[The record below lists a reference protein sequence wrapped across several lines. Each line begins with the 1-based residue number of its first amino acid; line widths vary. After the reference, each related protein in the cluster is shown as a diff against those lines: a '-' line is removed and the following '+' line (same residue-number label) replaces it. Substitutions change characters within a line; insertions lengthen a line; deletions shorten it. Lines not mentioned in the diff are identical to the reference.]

1 MVRPGLIALL
11 VVELLYLTIRF
22 DSQALDTASSGW
34 LRLVAWSPQFLRL
47 AITITVVFLLLQARR
62 ATGGAADAAPR
73 FPWSARLAALAVH
86 LGALFLFIEVSGA
99 VFEGSLEPRG
109 TLPAS
114 MPPAL
119 RVGAWLLLGTVS
131 IGAWTLALAPR
142 HLRLLLAG
150 RGWALAGLG
159 IALGAGAW
167 MSGYLTEALWT
178 PLAGYTFSLAGAV
191 LAGIYPRIV
200 SDPGKLILGTPEFK
214 VSIAPECSGYEGI
227 GLLLAFLG
235 VYLWMFR
242 RELRFPGALLL
253 LPLGAATIW
262 LVNVARIVLLIVIGT
277 SGWKSI
283 ALGGFHSQAGW
294 LAFNAVALG
303 LVALLDRGRFFRK
316 PLPAADVASQP
327 ADDSTTAYLA
337 PFLVV
342 MASAMVTGAFSA
354 GVDWLYPVRVL
365 AAVCV
370 LWAFRRSYSNLGW
383 TLSWR
388 AVAIGCLTFAIWIAL
403 VPADAGSDG
412 WPAALQSVPLHWAAA
427 WLVLRV
433 IGYTVTVPLV
443 EELAFRG
450 YLTRRLIHTEFH
462 RLPVGL
468 FTWSSFVVSSVL
480 FGALHG
486 GYWLAG
492 TVAGMTF
499 ALALY
504 QRRALGD
511 AVVAHATTNGLI
523 ALYVLTTGRWS
534 VWS

>member
-1 MVRPGLIALL
+1 MVRPGLLALL
-11 VVELLYLTIRF
+11 VAELLYLTIRF

-47 AITITVVFLLLQARR
+47 AITVTVVFLLLQARR
-62 ATGGAADAAPR
+62 ATGAATAPP
-73 FPWSARLAALAVH
+73 FPWPARLAALAVH
-86 LGALFLFIEVSGA
+86 VGALFLFIEVSGA
-99 VFEGSLEPRG
+99 VFERSLDPRATG
-109 TLPAS
+109 PAL

-119 RVGAWLLLGTVS
+119 QVAAWLLLGTVS
-131 IGAWTLALAPR
+131 IGAWALAFAPSQ
-142 HLRLLLAG
+142 LRLLLVG
-150 RGWALAGLG
+150 RGWALTGLG

-167 MSGYLTEALWT
+167 MSGYLTEALWR
-178 PLAGYTFSLAGAV
+178 PLAGYTFALAGGA
-191 LAGIYPRIV
+191 LALIYPRVV

-262 LVNVARIVLLIVIGT
+262 LVNVVRIVLLIVIGT
-277 SGWKSI
+277 SGWTSV

-303 LVALLDRGRFFRK
+303 LVAVLNRGRFFMK
-316 PLPAADVASQP
+316 PSAADAVDSGT

-468 FTWSSFVVSSVL
+468 FTWSSFLVSSVL